1 MKELELKIKG
11 SVHKMLKSLV
21 FELSENRTILVILTA
36 LVVVRFL

>member
-11 SVHKMLKSLV
+11 SVNKMLKSLV